1 MNGEGLADVEAAN
14 PFRLPRLHPGTGSA
28 SRLFMVWL
36 GGWLARHGLSGGGCV
51 HGDTSTADIRQVPG
65 ETGGVGRTLTPA
77 RSSSW
82 KTFWPTRRA
91 RARRIRTNR
100 STTWSP

>member
-1 MNGEGLADVEAAN
+1 MNDEGLADAAAAS
-14 PFRLPRLHPGTGSA
+14 PFRLPRLHPGIGSA
-28 SRLFMVWL
+28 SHLFMVWL

-51 HGDTSTADIRQVPG
+51 HGDTPTADIRQVPG

-82 KTFWPTRRA
+82 KTSSPARRGW
-91 RARRIRTNR
+91 ARRIRT
-100 STTWSP
+100 